1 MADSDFINVPINGL
15 LNFDYIYNERGNIF
29 NLTAVKT
36 PIQYGIPPNSENINS
51 EKQTSMIDIEH
62 GTSHFFVVDQWNNIA
77 TVTTTIEGVWGS
89 CIVMPKYGFLLNNE
103 LTDFDALGKT
113 FDNKTIVN
121 GPEGGKK
128 LRQTALNIFGLNDS
142 YTMGGKRPRSSM
154 SPTLILNTNT
164 GEPILSIGSPGG
176 ATIISTTFETMFNIL
191 IRNWDVQKSIDAGR
205 IWSFNNND
213 IRLEEKIW
221 KENDNLRQELEA
233 KGYDLSDFSNNSHGT
248 CQAVRFVKTNHC
260 KGIRNFYIL
269 NGGADD

>member
-1 MADSDFINVPINGL
+1 
-15 LNFDYIYNERGNIF
+15 
-29 NLTAVKT
+29 
-36 PIQYGIPPNSENINS
+36 
-51 EKQTSMIDIEH
+51 
-62 GTSHFFVVDQWNNIA
+62 
-77 TVTTTIEGVWGS
+77 
-89 CIVMPKYGFLLNNE
+89 
-103 LTDFDALGKT
+103 
-113 FDNKTIVN
+113 
-121 GPEGGKK
+121 
-128 LRQTALNIFGLNDS
+128 
-142 YTMGGKRPRSSM
+142 M

-269 NGGADD
+269 NGGADDSRWSTANAKAVCMGNGKDLIDSSSDFCIEKK